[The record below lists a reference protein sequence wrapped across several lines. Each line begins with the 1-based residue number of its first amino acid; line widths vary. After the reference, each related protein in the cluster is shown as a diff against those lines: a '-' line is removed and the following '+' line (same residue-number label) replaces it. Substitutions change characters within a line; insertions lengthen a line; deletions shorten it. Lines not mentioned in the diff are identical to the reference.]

1 MFVHEVTGI
10 PFWLDSDRA
19 LNLFVDFQLQ
29 VRIEDLCNENI
40 PSVVLE
46 LLSQKKNMIYIL
58 KHIHLFTKFDV

>member
-10 PFWLDSDRA
+10 PFWLDSLRA

-29 VRIEDLCNENI
+29 ARIEDLCNENI

-46 LLSQKKNMIYIL
+46 LLSQKKNMVLYDL
-58 KHIHLFTKFDV
+58 CEH